1 MEKNTLKRQNLIE
14 LIILLMIIVVANVMG
29 TYWFTRWDMTDEHRY
44 TLNETTKD
52 ILSNL
57 DDVVFVKIYLDGEM
71 PAGFQRLRKALHDM
85 LDEFRIYGGDN
96 VQYKFVNLNSYDEK
110 RRKDIY
116 NQLYK
121 QGLDPITVYEKSSA
135 GVKSEKILFPGA
147 IMSFKNKDFPINFL
161 EQALNKTPDENLNAS
176 VQDLEYK
183 LINALYKLRLEKKK
197 SIAVIQGH
205 RELEVDYLRD
215 ILESLSNDYKIT
227 LLTINHQLKALK
239 DYEAIIIPAPR
250 SKIDKFDK
258 FIIDQYIMKGG
269 KVLWLVDGTNADL
282 DSLADKNMF
291 LAMDMVG
298 HINLSR
304 MLFQYG
310 VRINPDLIQDLQ
322 CSAIPINTSIA
333 GTDPKFDLFPWVYEP
348 LMIPSNKSVIT
359 KNINLVQG
367 NFTSS
372 IDTVGDDGLVKKTI
386 LLTTSKYTRLL
397 NVPVQVSISAAL
409 NKRPDANMFLLS
421 YVPTAVLLEGSFKSL
436 YAHRIPPEIE
446 QNKEIA
452 FQEKSVRPT
461 KMIVVA
467 DGDVIKNQIHHVKG
481 QVVPYPLG
489 YDKYTGQSYGNKD
502 FILNAVNYLMDDVGL
517 LSVRAKDIKL
527 RLLDK
532 TIVAKNRSLIQWI
545 NLLSPIILLL
555 LLGIFYMF
563 ITRKKYKVRN

>member
-1 MEKNTLKRQNLIE
+1 
-14 LIILLMIIVVANVMG
+14 
-29 TYWFTRWDMTDEHRY
+29 
-44 TLNETTKD
+44 
-52 ILSNL
+52 
-57 DDVVFVKIYLDGEM
+57 
-71 PAGFQRLRKALHDM
+71 
-85 LDEFRIYGGDN
+85 
-96 VQYKFVNLNSYDEK
+96 
-110 RRKDIY
+110 
-116 NQLYK
+116 
-121 QGLDPITVYEKSSA
+121 
-135 GVKSEKILFPGA
+135 
-147 IMSFKNKDFPINFL
+147 
-161 EQALNKTPDENLNAS
+161 
-176 VQDLEYK
+176 
-183 LINALYKLRLEKKK
+183 
-197 SIAVIQGH
+197 
-205 RELEVDYLRD
+205 
-215 ILESLSNDYKIT
+215 
-227 LLTINHQLKALK
+227 
-239 DYEAIIIPAPR
+239 
-250 SKIDKFDK
+250 
-258 FIIDQYIMKGG
+258 
-269 KVLWLVDGTNADL
+269 
-282 DSLADKNMF
+282 
-291 LAMDMVG
+291 
-298 HINLSR
+298 
-304 MLFQYG
+304 
-310 VRINPDLIQDLQ
+310 
-322 CSAIPINTSIA
+322 
-333 GTDPKFDLFPWVYEP
+333 
-348 LMIPSNKSVIT
+348 
-359 KNINLVQG
+359 LVQG